1 MTATTA
7 APPTPPMP
15 EERIARLEG
24 AYPHLA
30 TKADIESVR
39 VDIESVRVDLEKLAA
54 TVERQASIL
63 TWRMIIVA
71 GVIQALGIGALLQF
85 LPRP

>member
-1 MTATTA
+1 
-7 APPTPPMP
+7 MP

-24 AYPHLA
+24 AYRRLA
-30 TKADIESVR
+30 TKA
-39 VDIESVRVDLEKLAA
+39 DIESVRVDLEKLAA